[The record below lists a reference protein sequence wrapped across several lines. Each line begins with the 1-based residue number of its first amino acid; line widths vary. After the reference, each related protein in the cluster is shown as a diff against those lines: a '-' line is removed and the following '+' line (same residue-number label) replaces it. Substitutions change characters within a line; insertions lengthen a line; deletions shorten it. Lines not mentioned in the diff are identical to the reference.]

1 MTQSAAAIERIP
13 PAGPRLAAALSR
25 ALAPR
30 RPLTVSQWADANRVL
45 SPKASPE
52 SGPWRTSRNPPLRE
66 IMDSLSARVPVR
78 EVVAR
83 MIAQFGKSEIGTN
96 FLGYIIDHA
105 PGPTMVVLP
114 GDVSRSKWVNQK
126 LNPLIEETAC
136 VHDAIVSHASRNSA
150 NTRDFK
156 DFRGG
161 QLYMEHAGSPLRLVQ
176 TSAKYLIVDEVDKF
190 AAALRSGDD
199 PLTMLRSR
207 YTAFT
212 SSYKALWIGTPEMV
226 GGNLDTLYDASD
238 RRRYYVPCPHCGH
251 EQELVWKGLQY
262 TSDGKAWY
270 VCREN
275 GCVIEE
281 HHKTTMI
288 AAGRWVAENP
298 GVPVRGYTIN
308 GLYYPI
314 GLGPRW
320 SDLAREWMT
329 AQGDNAKLKTFLNE
343 RMAEPWED
351 QRMRKVKH
359 NVLADRAEPYRL
371 RQAPLGVLALTVGV
385 DTQDDRL
392 AVQFVGWG
400 RNMAAWTLD
409 YIELSGDPAEDEV
422 WVKLVDLVNRPI
434 ESAYGGLLRVD
445 AGLIDAGG
453 HRTEAVKAFVRRRLL
468 RRFAP
473 IYGAKLS
480 NAPVLS
486 KGRLQD
492 INWRG
497 QLDKRGITTHHVGT
511 VAIKDE
517 LFGRLSRDA
526 DREPADRQ
534 VHFSEELDR
543 DFFQGMVSETFN
555 PTKGRYEQRGSAR
568 NEPLDT
574 WVYAYAATHH
584 PELRLHRMSKAE
596 WDAREARL
604 RGGHVPRETPSPGPD
619 EAQADVPRETSHAGT
634 PELRPPSTRGA
645 LDAIVSRIQ
654 RTPLS
659 ECSAADLAYWSAA
672 TGGTADEQHVLAVIL
687 DKLRDSPGPMVANV
701 PSAIFDRARRLLAPP
716 PPVNVSRRPRRGVR
730 NAGLS

>member
-1 MTQSAAAIERIP
+1 MTSAAVFERIP
-13 PAGPRLAAALSR
+13 PAGPRLAAALAR

-30 RPLTVSQWADANRVL
+30 KPLTVSQWSDANRIL
-45 SPKASPE
+45 SPKGSAEP
-52 SGPWRTSRNPPLRE
+52 GPWRTSRNPPLRE

-78 EVVAR
+78 DVVAR
-83 MIAQFGKSEIGTN
+83 MCIQFGKSEIATN

-105 PGPTMVVLP
+105 PGPAMVVLP
-114 GDVSRSKWVNQK
+114 GEVSRNKWVNQK
-126 LNPLIEETAC
+126 FNPLIEETAC
-136 VHDAIVSHASRNSA
+136 VRDAITSHASRNAA

-161 QLYMEHAGSPLRLVQ
+161 QVYMEHAGSPLRLVQ
-176 TSAKYLIVDEVDKF
+176 TSAKYVIVDEADKF
-190 AAALRSGDD
+190 AAALRSGDN
-199 PLTMLRSR
+199 PFAMIRGRFSS
-207 YTAFT
+207 FP
-212 SSYKALWIGTPEMV
+212 SSYKALWIGSPELV
-226 GGNLDTLYDASD
+226 GGNLDTLYEDSD

-251 EQELVWKGLQY
+251 EQALDWKGLQY
-262 TSDGKAWY
+262 TPEGQCWY

-275 GCVIEE
+275 GCVINE
-281 HHKTTMI
+281 HHKTGMI
-288 AAGRWVAENP
+288 AAGAWVPENP
-298 GVPVRGYTIN
+298 GHRTRGYTIN
-308 GLYYPI
+308 GLYYPV

-320 SDLAREWMT
+320 ADLVREWL
-329 AQGDNAKLKTFLNE
+329 AAKDDQAKLKTFLNE
-343 RMAEPWED
+343 RLAEPWED
-351 QRMRKVKH
+351 QRMKKVKH
-359 NVLADRAEPYRL
+359 NVLADRAEPYPL
-371 RQAPLGVLALTVGV
+371 RFAPLGVLAITVGV

-392 AVQFVGWG
+392 AVHFVGWG
-400 RNMAAWTLD
+400 RGLTAWTVD
-409 YIELSGDPAEDEV
+409 YIELPGDPAEDEV
-422 WVKLVDLVNRPI
+422 WIKLVDLVNRPI
-434 ESAYGGLLRVD
+434 ESAHGGLLRVD

-526 DREPADRQ
+526 DREPAERQ

-543 DFFQGMVSETFN
+543 EFFQGMVSETFN
-555 PTKGRYEQRGSAR
+555 PTSGRYEKRGGAR

-584 PELRLHRMSKAE
+584 PELRLHRMGKAE

-604 RGGHVPRETPSPGPD
+604 RAGAESATNTNVPRETPDAAAPAP
-619 EAQADVPRETSHAGT
+619 VPAVSRGT
-634 PELRPPSTRGA
+634 PKPPASRG
-645 LDAIVSRIQ
+645 
-654 RTPLS
+654 
-659 ECSAADLAYWSAA
+659 WSDDD
-672 TGGTADEQHVLAVIL
+672 TGIGW
-687 DKLRDSPGPMVANV
+687 G
-701 PSAIFDRARRLLAPP
+701 
-716 PPVNVSRRPRRGVR
+716 
-730 NAGLS
+730 